1 MSKGVEFVG
10 EVAEAGI
17 PSLVFGG
24 DGGSVGCAHGGGTLA
39 AVIGGGRHE
48 DWAAGDDVSD
58 DFCSIIGGV
67 DDVRSFEIVGDHAAD
82 FSAGAEANYA
92 ADGGVGVTEWIMP
105 VDGTVG

>member
-67 DDVRSFEIVGDHAAD
+67 DDVRSFEIVGDRAAD
-82 FSAGAEANYA
+82 FSAGAEAN
-92 ADGGVGVTEWIMP
+92 
-105 VDGTVG
+105 

>member
-1 MSKGVEFVG
+1 M
-10 EVAEAGI
+10 
-17 PSLVFGG
+17 
-24 DGGSVGCAHGGGTLA
+24 A

-48 DWAAGDDVSD
+48 DWAAGDDVRD
-58 DFCSIIGGV
+58 NFCSIIGGI
-67 DDVRSFEIVGDHAAD
+67 DDVRSFEIVGDHTAD